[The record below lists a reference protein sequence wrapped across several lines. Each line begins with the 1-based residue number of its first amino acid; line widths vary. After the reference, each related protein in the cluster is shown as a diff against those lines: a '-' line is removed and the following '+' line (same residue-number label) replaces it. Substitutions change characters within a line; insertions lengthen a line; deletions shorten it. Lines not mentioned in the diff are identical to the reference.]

1 MLRHAPQA
9 SSTWQR
15 SAQQIYTS
23 GALVL
28 QCMSVHYVMDCLCCA
43 DNIETCGSDY
53 YQRRNLTLQL
63 GENDELWQQLSCSL
77 PASLPGSLPD
87 SLPAKRLRQT

>member
-1 MLRHAPQA
+1 M
-9 SSTWQR
+9 
-15 SAQQIYTS
+15 
-23 GALVL
+23 L
-28 QCMSVHYVMDCLCCA
+28 QCMSVHDVMDCLCCA

-63 GENDELWQQLSCSL
+63 GENDELWQQLSCS
-77 PASLPGSLPD
+77 SLQD